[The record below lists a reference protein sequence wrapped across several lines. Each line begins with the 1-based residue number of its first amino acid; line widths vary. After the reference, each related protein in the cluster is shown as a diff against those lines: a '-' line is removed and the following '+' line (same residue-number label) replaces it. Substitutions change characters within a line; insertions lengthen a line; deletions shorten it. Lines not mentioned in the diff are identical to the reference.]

1 MKETLSR
8 LGKWLWDLLDNSANE
23 FVDCFF
29 QKNWTGMLRSMGKLT
44 LLSMVFALAVVDIA
58 LVIRLLWP
66 WIVVIPAAI
75 GVAVWKGDAIL
86 EWMRKSFHDW
96 YAKSKRPCNRCAGC
110 VNYYPQIRQDVYSA
124 LMQCADILEL
134 KVPMTVGMIEAP
146 PPQQPLDGIT
156 RFFFRLQKTRQET
169 AISLPAIRA
178 CLQEAL
184 SDAFQ
189 NSFPFYA
196 PCHIQGLYLEKV
208 ELRNIYSYSICVIP
222 VCRATNE
229 YIQKREAQGDDP
241 APKDEETVY
250 DDEF

>member
-1 MKETLSR
+1 MKGALSR
-8 LGKWLWDLLDNSANE
+8 LGKWLGDLLDNSAKE
-23 FVDCFF
+23 FADCFF
-29 QKNWTGMLRSMGKLT
+29 RKDWKGMLRNMGKLT
-44 LLSMVFALAVVDIA
+44 LLSMVVALVVVDIA

-86 EWMRKSFHDW
+86 EWMRKSFHRW
-96 YAKSKRPCNRCAGC
+96 YKNWKCPCNRCAGC
-110 VNYYPQIRQDVYSA
+110 SNYYLQIRQDVYTA
-124 LMQCADILEL
+124 ILQCADILEL
-134 KVPMTVGMIEAP
+134 KIPMTASMLEAP

-156 RFFFRLQKTRQET
+156 RFFFRLQKTRQES

-178 CLQEAL
+178 CLQEAI

-196 PCHIQGLYLEKV
+196 PCYIQGLYLEKV

-222 VCRATNE
+222 VCQATIE
-229 YIQKREAQGDDP
+229 YIQKREAQGDVP
-241 APKDEETVY
+241 APKDEETIY